1 MQFFNKLF
9 AAVFLQ
15 YLLCSI
21 SWAGNQADFSVYLF
35 KEGSPVANGQLWI
48 DGQLFAAFSANG
60 SVFGQV
66 EPGAHLFSIHT
77 DADKVFD
84 FELNV
89 VAGENVQALVTQ
101 FADGGKP
108 LLEIESS
115 AAGLGGAAAASAEKQ
130 AKPVGKGF
138 ISAQVV
144 SIETGK
150 PIKDVQVYVS
160 GVNQKY
166 LTDAQGRFKIDV
178 PAGVHSVSLLHAAF
192 NTRTQENI
200 DVTKDQTVELKF
212 SMTPAGVELP
222 EHVVLEPY
230 LAGTLAS
237 AIGEQRDASSVSNVL
252 GAEQISRSGDSDV
265 AGALR
270 RVSGVTLVNGKFIF
284 VRGLGERY
292 SSTLINTAPMPSPDP
307 TRRVVPLDL
316 FPTSFLDSI
325 MIQKTYSVDRPGE
338 FAGGTVDMRTRVI
351 PDEFLMEFSGQI
363 GYVDGTTFEKG
374 LTYQGGG
381 TDFLGFDDGT
391 RQMPPSIAEVVK
403 SGATITQQT
412 PFNPNGF
419 TSEQIES
426 FGEDLS
432 GIWDITEETL
442 PPDGRMQ
449 FSIGNS
455 FDVDDFQ
462 LGFFSSVR
470 WSQQWDNQDEV
481 RRSLSIDGNDNLSIK
496 EDFDLKRTEREV
508 QLDGYLTLEARY
520 KEDHKLFGNVFALRQ
535 TLDEARIQEGSTTAE
550 TNDLRRYRLRYIEN
564 QLYTLQFGGD
574 HQFDLLNDLQIK
586 WVYTRGRASR
596 DAPDERRYRYDQLED
611 GSYSFSRRA
620 DNNQTIYSKLDDED
634 ENWRVDLALPIDV
647 HEDFKLILQS
657 GFLDQSKHRES
668 DIRRYTYSQIGPDS
682 RDPAILALPSLEQIL
697 IPEHIGT
704 NGFQLTET
712 TQSTDNY
719 TAKQDLRGYYGQ
731 LDMTFFEK
739 VRLIGGLRWEDN
751 DQQVSTFELFNP
763 DNEPVV
769 SQVKRS
775 DMLPAVN
782 ATWFI
787 TDKQQLRLGYSETL
801 SRPDFR
807 ELSPAPFT
815 DPVTD
820 KTTFGNPE
828 LKQTSIMNYDARW
841 EYYFSDSE
849 NLSFSF
855 FWKDLKNPI
864 ETVQVPGTG
873 ALLTYQNA
881 DKANV
886 FGFEFEILKNLD
898 FIWSGL
904 EHFYFSGNYTW
915 SESTVDFTEE
925 NLQAQ
930 TTNNRPLQG
939 HSPHVINVQLGYDNP
954 QWGTTATLLY
964 NTTAPRIVE
973 VGIQG
978 LPDSYQQGFNQLD
991 FVYNQRINDWF
1002 SINFRMKNLLDD
1014 TVEVLQDDIV
1024 TRSYTPGREFKLG
1037 IRLNY

>member
-1 MQFFNKLF
+1 MQLINKLLP
-9 AAVFLQ
+9 AILLQ
-15 YLLCSI
+15 CLLASI
-21 SWAGNQADFSVYLF
+21 SWADGQADFSVYLF
-35 KEGSPVANGQLWI
+35 KEGRPVSDAQLWI
-48 DGQLFAAFSANG
+48 DGKMFADFSDNG
-60 SVFGQV
+60 SVYGKV
-66 EPGAHLFSIHT
+66 GAGAHLFSVYT
-77 DADKVFD
+77 AARKVFD
-84 FELNV
+84 FDLTAT
-89 VAGENVQALVTQ
+89 AGENVQALVTQ
-101 FADGGKP
+101 YADGSKP
-108 LLEIESS
+108 LLQIESS
-115 AAGLGGAAAASAEKQ
+115 AAGIGGAVAESDDKQ
-130 AKPVGKGF
+130 QKPQGKGF
-138 ISAQVV
+138 ISAKVV
-144 SIETGK
+144 SIENGK
-150 PIKDVQVYVS
+150 PIKDVQVYIS
-160 GVNQKY
+160 GVNQKF
-166 LTDAQGRFKIDV
+166 LTDAQGQFKTEV
-178 PAGVHSVSLLHAAF
+178 AAGVYSVSLLHAAF
-192 NTRTQENI
+192 NTRTKEN
-200 DVTKDQTVELKF
+200 VQVAKDQTAELQF

-237 AIGEQRDASSVSNVL
+237 AIGEQKDSSSVSNVL

-351 PDEFLMEFSGQI
+351 PDEFIMEFSGQI
-363 GYVDGTTFEKG
+363 GFQIGTTFEKG
-374 LTYQGGG
+374 LTYQGGD

-391 RQMPPSIAEVVK
+391 RQMPASIAEVVD
-403 SGATITQQT
+403 SGGTIQQQSLFQPDGYT
-412 PFNPNGF
+412 A
-419 TSEQIES
+419 EQIEA

-432 GIWDITEETL
+432 GVWDITQETI

-455 FDVDDFQ
+455 FDAGDFEF
-462 LGFFSSVR
+462 GFFSSVR
-470 WSQQWDNQDEV
+470 WSQQWQTNDEV
-481 RRSLSIDGNDNLSIK
+481 RRSLSIDSEDVLHIK
-496 EDFDLKRTEREV
+496 EDYDVKYTEQEV
-508 QLDGYLTLEARY
+508 QLDGYLALEARY
-520 KEDHKLFGNVFALRQ
+520 REDHRLFGNAFALRQ
-535 TLDEARIQEGSTTAE
+535 TLDEARIQQGFTDAE
-550 TNDLRRYRLRYIEN
+550 TNDVRRLRLRYIEN

-574 HQFDLLNDLQIK
+574 HKFDFLNDLQAK
-586 WVYTRGRASR
+586 WLYTRGRASR
-596 DAPDERRYRYDQLED
+596 DAPDERRYRYDEQED

-620 DNNQTIYSKLDDED
+620 DSNQTLYSNLDDED
-634 ENWRVDLALPIDV
+634 ENWRLDVSLPIDL
-647 HEDFKLILQS
+647 HPDFKLVLQS
-657 GFLDQSKHRES
+657 GFLDQSKNRES
-668 DIRRYTYSQIGPDS
+668 DIRRYVYKQDGPDS
-682 RDPAILALPSLEQIL
+682 KDPAVLALPSLEQIL
-697 IPEHIGT
+697 IPEYIGP
-704 NGFQLTET
+704 NGFKFTEA
-712 TQSTDNY
+712 TQATDNY
-719 TAKQDLRGYYGQ
+719 TAKQDLLGYYGQ
-731 LDMTFFEK
+731 MDMTFFDK

-751 DQQVSTFELFNP
+751 DQEVTTFELFNP

-769 SQVKRS
+769 SQLKHT

-782 ATWFI
+782 GTWFI

-820 KTTFGNPE
+820 KTTFGNPD
-828 LKQTSIMNYDARW
+828 LKQTYITNYDARW

-864 ETVQVPGTG
+864 ETIQVPGTG

-881 DKANV
+881 DKANI
-886 FGFEFEILKNLD
+886 FGFEVELLKNLD

-915 SESTVDFTEE
+915 SESNVVLTEE

-964 NTTAPRIVE
+964 NTTAERIVE
-973 VGIQG
+973 VGVQN

-991 FVYNQRINDWF
+991 FVYNQRINDWLAL
-1002 SINFRMKNLLDD
+1002 NFRAKNLLDD
-1014 TVEVLQDDIV
+1014 TVEVLQGDMV